1 LRKKPPADDNRGLH
15 AQIGINL
22 LFLQDLG
29 WDRQV
34 AATGEAAKR
43 IKETIN
49 RQRIS
54 PPRSRGRQEI
64 LDAAAPLVQASPDQR
79 H

>member
-1 LRKKPPADDNRGLH
+1 MIIGDCTLRSAL
-15 AQIGINL
+15 ICF
-22 LFLQDLG
+22 FLQDLG

>member
-1 LRKKPPADDNRGLH
+1 LH

-29 WDRQV
+29 WDRQA

-43 IKETIN
+43 IKKAIN
-49 RQRIS
+49 RQREAGGD
-54 PPRSRGRQEI
+54 PRMYI
-64 LDAAAPLVQASPDQR
+64 
-79 H
+79 